1 MASEEQWGIR
11 FTTRELDGLRCVG
24 DLVTTIAGKTG
35 TANKLVKGH
44 YTNDTYASFV
54 GFLPSNDPV
63 VTILVVL
70 TRVRT
75 GSAARDAVVAV
86 AWTAIAIAMD
96 YVFMV
101 VLLHPADGYYHADV
115 LLYYALTLALPIAG
129 GWWKRRRLEVP
140 AR

>member
-1 MASEEQWGIR
+1 MIDRSLARDALGWG
-11 FTTRELDGLRCVG
+11 LGLWLLGYVLG
-24 DLVTTIAGKTG
+24 IA
-35 TANKLVKGH
+35 LF
-44 YTNDTYASFV
+44 FV
-54 GFLPSNDPV
+54 VPV
-63 VTILVVL
+63 PLIGWVLTPVATLVTILVVL